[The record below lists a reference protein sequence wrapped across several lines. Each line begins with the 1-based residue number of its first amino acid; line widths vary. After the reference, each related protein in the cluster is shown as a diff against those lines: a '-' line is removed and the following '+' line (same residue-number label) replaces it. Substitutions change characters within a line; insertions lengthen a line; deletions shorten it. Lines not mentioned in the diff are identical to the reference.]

1 MTSEVAIIVIAG
13 AVFAVVSVSGRLYRA
28 WLTEPLVAMVFG
40 ILLAAFFE
48 EPIDLEGEMGLNFL
62 ELTLALVLFADA
74 ARIDLAKLRHDY
86 AWPTRMLLIGIPLAV
101 AGGAAAGALI
111 LGAGL
116 GMAFLIGV
124 VLSPTDA
131 ALAEPVLETES
142 LPVRIRQT
150 LNIESGL
157 NDGLALPAL
166 VVAVGII
173 QTEIGTDGGGA
184 FAVVL
189 RQVGFGLGGGLLFGY
204 IGAFIIGRG
213 TRRGWMSP
221 LHQKIAA
228 VALALL
234 AFASVQL
241 VGGSGFVATFVAGAA
256 LGARVRP
263 RMDYLYEFAHTEGRS
278 LVLIA
283 FVLVGAGPVREIAEA
298 GVEPRVWALALLSV
312 FIIRPLAIII
322 SLIGQKLMLSTAA
335 FLGWFGPRG
344 LATIVFMLVAFDELG
359 DMPRGLFEVAVL
371 TVALSVVL
379 HGVSATPL
387 SNWLTARLA
396 RHEDESMPEM
406 GGAFEHPTRA
416 ATPPTPD

>member
-1 MTSEVAIIVIAG
+1 VTSEVAIIVIAG
-13 AVFAVVSVSGRLYRA
+13 AVLAVVSVSGRLYRA

-40 ILLAAFFE
+40 IMIGAFVE
-48 EPIDLEGEMGLNFL
+48 EPIDLTGGTSLTFL

-74 ARIDLAKLRHDY
+74 ARIDPVKLRREY
-86 AWPTRMLLIGIPLAV
+86 AWPTRMLLVGLPLAI
-101 AGGAAAGALI
+101 AGGALAGAWI

-116 GMAFLIGV
+116 GMALLIGV
-124 VLSPTDA
+124 ILSPTDA
-131 ALAEPVLETES
+131 ALAEPVLETEK

-173 QTEIGTDGGGA
+173 EAEIGANGGSA
-184 FAVVL
+184 VVVVL
-189 RQVGFGLGGGLLFGY
+189 RQVGLGLGGGVLFGY
-204 IGAFIIGRG
+204 VGAFIIGRG
-213 TRRGWMSP
+213 THHGWMSP

-228 VALALL
+228 LALALL

-241 VGGSGFVATFVAGAA
+241 LDGSGFVATFVAGAVLA
-256 LGARVRP
+256 ARVRP
-263 RMDYLYEFAHTEGRS
+263 RMDYLYEFAHTEGRT

-283 FVLVGAGPVREIAEA
+283 FVLMGAGPVRRIVEG
-298 GVEPRVWALALLSV
+298 GVEPRVWALALLSIFV
-312 FIIRPLAIII
+312 IRPLAIVV

-344 LATIVFMLVAFDELG
+344 LATVVFMLVAFDELG
-359 DMPRGLFEVAVL
+359 DMPRDLFEVAVL

-387 SNWLTARLA
+387 SNWFTTRLA
-396 RHEDESMPEM
+396 RREDESMPEM
-406 GGAFEHPTRA
+406 GEAFEHPTRA
-416 ATPPTPD
+416 VTRPSPD

>member
-1 MTSEVAIIVIAG
+1 MTFEVAIIVIAG
-13 AVFAVVSVSGRLYRA
+13 AVFAVVAVSGRLYRA

-40 ILLAAFFE
+40 ILLATFFE
-48 EPIDLEGEMGLNFL
+48 GPIDLEGEVSLTFL

-74 ARIDLAKLRHDY
+74 ARIDPAKLRREY
-86 AWPTRMLLIGIPLAV
+86 AWPTRMLLIGMPLAI
-101 AGGAAAGALI
+101 AGGAVAGALI
-111 LGAGL
+111 LGSGL
-116 GMAFLIGV
+116 GMALLVGV

-131 ALAEPVLETES
+131 ALAEPVLETEA
-142 LPVRIRQT
+142 LPIRIRQT

-166 VVAVGII
+166 LVAVGII
-173 QTEIGTDGGGA
+173 QAEIGTNGGGA
-184 FAVVL
+184 VAVVV
-189 RQVGFGLGGGLLFGY
+189 RQVGLGLGGGVVFGY
-204 IGAFIIGRG
+204 LGALVIGRG
-213 TRRGWMSP
+213 TRHGWMSP

-241 VGGSGFVATFVAGAA
+241 VGGSGFVATFVAGAV

-263 RMDYLYEFAHTEGRS
+263 RMDYLYEFAHTEGRT

-283 FVLVGAGPVREIAEA
+283 FVLIGAGPVRDIAEA
-298 GVEPRVWALALLSV
+298 GVEPQVWALALLSV
-312 FIIRPLAIII
+312 FAIRPLAIVI

-359 DMPRGLFEVAVL
+359 DMPRDLFEVAVL

-387 SNWLTARLA
+387 SNWLTTRLA

-406 GGAFEHPTRA
+406 GEAFEHPTRA
-416 ATPPTPD
+416 VTPPSPD